1 MYFTHDTE
9 LALQGAAAL
18 VNTGVRREGDADELA
33 TVADLEE
40 FVRRWRWTGRRTRD
54 RAELEEVRALRPR
67 LATFWE
73 TGEEG
78 VAELVNTLLAE
89 AQALPR
95 LVNHDD
101 LGWHLHAT
109 PDDAPLASRMA
120 VEAAMAFG
128 DVLRANELRR
138 LRVCEADD
146 CRDVHVDLSRNRSR
160 RYCSTTCG
168 NRMAAA
174 AYRERQ
180 AALPAD
186 DGGRADGSGPA
197 VEDEA

>member
-1 MYFTHDTE
+1 MHFTHDTQ
-9 LALQGAAAL
+9 LALQAAAAL
-18 VNTGVRREGDADELA
+18 VNTSLRREGDVDELA
-33 TVADLEE
+33 TVSELEA

-54 RAELEEVRALRPR
+54 RAELDEVRHLRPR
-67 LATFWE
+67 LEAFWE
-73 TGEEG
+73 EGEEG
-78 VAELVNTLLAE
+78 VAQLANTLLAE

-109 PDDAPLASRMA
+109 PDDAPLATRMA

-128 DVLRANELRR
+128 DVLRADELRR

-180 AALPAD
+180 GARPTENP
-186 DGGRADGSGPA
+186 RPSNETEDGS
-197 VEDEA
+197 